1 MSRRKPMPGMLSL
14 LDLPAGSPTIAK
26 NLGDG
31 LRNPYVDAISVSV
44 KSPGGQV
51 ASLQDLAAKVSAIEE
66 PPAPAVAP
74 KAVVPEK
81 PKPEAPRIVQPS
93 YMRDGLLELP
103 PGLARP
109 PRMANWYCVAHVD
122 GTYRDALAI
131 LYRTYSRERISEIE
145 DVSTVMEIPVLGR
158 CWEQR
163 EHWIW
168 DVYAPA
174 MAALEA
180 YAAETLGLPV
190 ADIRRRH
197 YLTLAHSEET
207 RAIQRDCGRLGSL
220 WSDKGAAA

>member
-1 MSRRKPMPGMLSL
+1 M
-14 LDLPAGSPTIAK
+14 
-26 NLGDG
+26 
-31 LRNPYVDAISVSV
+31 
-44 KSPGGQV
+44 
-51 ASLQDLAAKVSAIEE
+51 
-66 PPAPAVAP
+66 
-74 KAVVPEK
+74 
-81 PKPEAPRIVQPS
+81 EAPRIVQPS

-109 PRMANWYCVAHVD
+109 PRLANWYCVAHVD

-174 MAALEA
+174 MAALET

-197 YLTLAHSEET
+197 YLTIAHSEET
-207 RAIQRDCGRLGSL
+207 RAILRDCGRLGSL
-220 WSDKGAAA
+220 WPDKGAAA

>member
-14 LDLPAGSPTIAK
+14 LDLPESP
-26 NLGDG
+26 
-31 LRNPYVDAISVSV
+31 PVPV
-44 KSPGGQV
+44 QMV
-51 ASLQDLAAKVSAIEE
+51 AP
-66 PPAPAVAP
+66 PPAPVVQEPTPDPTPVAAP
-74 KAVVPEK
+74 QM
-81 PKPEAPRIVQPS
+81 EAPRIVQPG

-109 PRMANWYCVAHVD
+109 PRLANWYCVAHVD

-131 LYRTYSRERISEIE
+131 LYRTYSRYRINRIE

-174 MAALEA
+174 MAALET

-197 YLTLAHSEET
+197 YLTMAHSEET
-207 RAIQRDCGRLGSL
+207 RAIQRDCGRLGST